1 MSFSF
6 NPLWKLLVD
15 KNMSKEDMRK
25 VLGLSPATVAKMGKG
40 ENVSLDVI
48 DRLCNYFNCEIN
60 EIIEHVKER
69 E

>member
-48 DRLCNYFNCEIN
+48 DRICNYFDCEIN

>member
-15 KNMSKEDMRK
+15 KNMSKEEMRK

-60 EIIEHVKER
+60 EIIEHVKEK

>member
-1 MSFSF
+1 MSFTYT
-6 NPLWKLLVD
+6 PLWKMLID
-15 KNMSKEDMRK
+15 KNMTKEDMRK
-25 VLGLSPATVAKMGKG
+25 ELGLSPATVAKMGKG

-48 DRLCNYFNCEIN
+48 DRICNYFNCEIN